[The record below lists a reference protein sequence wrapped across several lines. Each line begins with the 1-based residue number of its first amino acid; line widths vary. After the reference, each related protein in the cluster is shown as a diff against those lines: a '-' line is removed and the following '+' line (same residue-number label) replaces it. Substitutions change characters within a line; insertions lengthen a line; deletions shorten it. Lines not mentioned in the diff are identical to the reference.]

1 MMAHARK
8 RMLALFMAFV
18 MCVSLLPVSV
28 LAQQYD
34 LTLGAGDYT
43 PEELIGI
50 IDAAAQD
57 GSLDEK
63 DTEKWNSLSPDER
76 RRAPG
81 ASSRMRRRAGSR

>member
-1 MMAHARK
+1 MMAYTRRK
-8 RMLALFMAFV
+8 ILALFMVFA

-57 GSLDEK
+57 GSLDGA
-63 DTEKWNSLSPDER
+63 DKWKSLSADEK
-76 RRAPG
+76 A
-81 ASSRMRRRAGSR
+81 